1 MDGQA
6 LVSEL
11 LPAVADATE
20 GLLCRALEEA
30 VLAHSRLVFRVAYS
44 VLRSREDAED
54 ATQEVFLRVLRFR
67 SRLPEVRD
75 RPAWLARIAWR
86 VATDRLPRRRT
97 VSLDA
102 DAPGP
107 ARDLASA
114 GASAEEAASDR
125 QVRRLLERAVAELPA
140 SLREPLVLSTVEEL
154 TSSEVGEVLGL
165 PEGTVRT
172 RLLRARRRLRETL
185 ARHVGGKRHG

>member
-6 LVSEL
+6 LVTGFSQAVPAEPAS
-11 LPAVADATE
+11 LPDE
-20 GLLCRALEEA
+20 ALQAA

-75 RPAWLARIAWR
+75 QRTWLARIAWR
-86 VATDRLPRRRT
+86 VAVDRRPRRT
-97 VSLDA
+97 AVSIDDA
-102 DAPGP
+102 AADP
-107 ARDLASA
+107 ARDLASP
-114 GASAEEAASDR
+114 GGNAEEAAAEA
-125 QVRRLLERAVAELPA
+125 QVHRLLARAISDLPS
-140 SLREPLVLSTVEEL
+140 SLKEPLVLSTVEEL
-154 TSSEVGEVLGL
+154 TSAEVGEVLGI

-172 RLLRARRRLRETL
+172 RLQRARRMLKETL
-185 ARHVGGKRHG
+185 ARHLGGNRHA

>member
-6 LVSEL
+6 LVTDFSQAV
-11 LPAVADATE
+11 PAEAASVRDE
-20 GLLCRALEEA
+20 ALQAA

-44 VLRSREDAED
+44 VLGSREDAED

-75 RPAWLARIAWR
+75 QRTWLARIAWR
-86 VATDRLPRRRT
+86 VAVDRRPRRT
-97 VSLDA
+97 AVSIDDPTA
-102 DAPGP
+102 DA
-107 ARDLASA
+107 ARDLSSA
-114 GASAEEAASDR
+114 GATAEEAAAEA
-125 QVRRLLERAVAELPA
+125 QVHRLLARAISDLPS

-154 TSSEVGEVLGL
+154 TSSQVGEVLGL

-172 RLLRARRRLRETL
+172 RLQRARRKLKETL
-185 ARHVGGKRHG
+185 TRHLGGNRHA